1 MTGLHRSGEMAL
13 ITDSA
18 TTATPGQQA
27 AAPDL
32 DDSGLVLAG
41 LLAPDT
47 ALQLAAGKRMLAAAD
62 LVRAVA
68 SGQVDADALA
78 RHLARHHRAPMLE
91 RHELADAAVS
101 ASALSRRFL
110 SENALVPLTLATGEQ
125 VIGAVHPGDKEAVA
139 ALASALGGSP
149 TLRTLPAPDVE
160 ALLERAVSGAA
171 QATSEGGRGRK
182 ADALAAFRDLASG
195 SPVVVAVDDLIAR
208 AIELRATDIH
218 IEPMRDKLTVRYRI
232 DGMLRE
238 MPAIAE
244 EIGEAVVSRIKVL
257 AGLDIAE
264 RRKPQDG
271 GMRVTSGGREIEM
284 RVATLAAVHGETVVM
299 RLLQRDSSLLD
310 LDILGLAP
318 HDRRAIDTLLEHM
331 HGLVAVAG
339 PTGSGKTTTLAAA
352 LSHLNDPT
360 RKIVTIED
368 PVEYQIPGVV
378 QAQVQPQIGVTF
390 SSAIRSFVRQDP
402 DVILVGEIRDSE
414 TAHVAVQ
421 AALTGHLVLTTVHAN
436 TAPAAF
442 TRMRDLGVE
451 TYLLGGAVR
460 GVIAQRLVRRL
471 CDNCKETAVITRVM
485 LDSEPRF
492 AAVGFKEGQACHHA
506 KGCSRCNG
514 SGYRGRIAVFEVM
527 TLDNELLTLASSGAD
542 GLKLEEAAIA
552 HGMRTLA
559 DDARDKALLGQ
570 TSPEEVI
577 RVTGF
582 R

>member
-1 MTGLHRSGEMAL
+1 MALTDTEMTGNAASG
-13 ITDSA
+13 
-18 TTATPGQQA
+18 GNA
-27 AAPDL
+27 AAPF
-32 DDSGLVLAG
+32 DDSGLVAAG
-41 LLAPDT
+41 LLAPE
-47 ALQLAAGKRMLAAAD
+47 AARQLAAGRAALSAAD
-62 LVRAVA
+62 MLRAVA
-68 SGQVDADALA
+68 AGQVDADSLA
-78 RHLARHHRAPMLE
+78 RHLAARFHAPLLE
-91 RHELADAAVS
+91 RTELAAASVS
-101 ASALSRRFL
+101 ASSLSRRFL
-110 SENALVPLTLATGEQ
+110 TENALVPLVLADGAL
-125 VIGAVHPGDKEAVA
+125 VIGAAHPGDSEPVA
-139 ALASALGGSP
+139 ALTAALSASGRP
-149 TLRTLPAPDVE
+149 RPVVRTLPAPDVE
-160 ALLERAVSGAA
+160 ALLERAATG
-171 QATSEGGRGRK
+171 QANPSAEAGRGRK

-208 AIELRATDIH
+208 ALELRATDIH

-238 MPAIAE
+238 LPSIAE

-310 LDILGLAP
+310 LNILGLAAP
-318 HDRRAIDTLLEHM
+318 DRKAIDTLLEHM

-352 LSHLNDPT
+352 LSHLNDPA

-368 PVEYQIPGVV
+368 PVEYQIPGIV

-442 TRMRDLGVE
+442 TRLRDLGVE

-471 CDNCKETAVITRVM
+471 CDNCKQQSVITRDM
-485 LDSEPRF
+485 LEREPRYE
-492 AAVGFKEGQACHHA
+492 AVGFNEGQPCHHA
-506 KGCSRCNG
+506 KGCSRCND

-527 TLDNELLTLASSGAD
+527 TLDNELLNLASGGAD

-559 DDARDKALLGQ
+559 DDAREKALAGL